1 MSSSIVNSGG
11 SNLDL
16 LRTPPTGEG
25 VRPPV
30 VTKTPYLP
38 LNELIWSDVERLF
51 LRLVELRSG
60 RAEKA
65 QLYGTHGQG
74 QAGIDLFIRNAPAP
88 STEDLGSARRYT
100 TLQSKRVATLSESEI
115 NNAVEKF
122 LKGEWATRSQVFIY
136 ATTHDLR
143 PTQLADTLNR
153 QADRLEKKGIRLVW
167 WGRERVSDMLREL
180 PQVVDDFF
188 GRQWVK
194 SFCGTE
200 AASVLDRRD
209 ASAQKPRLIGL
220 MPPAADAFQDRGMT
234 NTPTVYGQEA
244 GSGVAVLT
252 GMGGVGKTQIAARRA
267 RQALDQN
274 SVDLVVWVTATSRQN
289 IRLTYG
295 RAGVIVAG
303 AEPTDPEAA
312 PEVFQAW
319 LNTTDCRW
327 LIVLDNLL
335 DPTDLRSLWP
345 PERPGGH
352 VIVTTQRRDPA
363 LRTSTRRVIDV
374 GPFTSEQSLD
384 YLTRRFQIHDLVES
398 QSELNELA
406 EDLGHLPLAL
416 AQAASYLI
424 DLADTDLTIS
434 QYRALLRERY
444 PLNELAPPPEALP
457 DDQEATLAAVLN
469 MSLTRAD
476 HRTRGLATPLLQMTS
491 FLNPAG
497 IPTDVFTTQAAV
509 DYLVSYQVPQ
519 PSGEDTTS
527 LGRIIGT
534 AEVEAALRILHRLS
548 LINRT
553 TAHDNKAAEQLV
565 SDHSFRTVQVHALTQ
580 HSAHDTVSAAAR
592 EALARTTSRALLQA
606 WPDIETDLALAQA
619 LRSNTTALLSHA
631 ATALWSDPTDDASS
645 VLFRAAYSYS
655 EAGMLAASSLL
666 YSALL
671 DSALECLG
679 NDHHWVLLIRGYLAR
694 VRGEAGDAA
703 GAVEAY
709 QVLLINLQRILGT
722 EHPDTLTVR
731 QNLAHWRGR
740 SGDFAGSVEA
750 QSELLANLRHIE
762 NDHLDLRVRNDLA
775 QRRAENGDIPGSI
788 KEFEALLADWR
799 SALGDD
805 HHGILIV
812 RGNLAHWRGELGN
825 PASAVTEYE
834 ELLTDQRRI
843 LGPSHADLLITR
855 SNLAHWRGES
865 GDAAGA
871 IKDFEALLAEQQE
884 LLGPH
889 HPDTFNTRHNLA
901 TRKGQVGSAPH
912 TVKVFEELL
921 ADQRQALGTDHPD
934 VLLATRSELA
944 DWRAMAGD
952 ISGAVSDYEDLLTD
966 QLRTLGA
973 DHPVI
978 RRTRAL
984 LALWRNRL
992 QTGPAR
998 DRDRHT

>member
-1 MSSSIVNSGG
+1 MSSSIVNPGEYD
-11 SNLDL
+11 LDL

-25 VRPPV
+25 VQPPV
-30 VTKTPYLP
+30 VTKAPYLP
-38 LNELIWSDVERLF
+38 LNDLIWSDVERLF
-51 LRLVELRSG
+51 LRLAELRSG
-60 RAEKA
+60 QVEKA

-74 QAGIDLFIRNAPAP
+74 QAGIDLFIRNVAAP
-88 STEDLGSARRYT
+88 SADDSVSARRYT
-100 TLQSKRVATLSESEI
+100 TLQSKRVATLSQSEI
-115 NNAVEKF
+115 NRAVEKF
-122 LKGEWATRSQVFIY
+122 LKGEWAARSKVFIY
-136 ATTHDLR
+136 ATTHDLS

-153 QADRLEKKGIRLVW
+153 QADWLEKKGIRLDW
-167 WGRERVSDMLREL
+167 WGREEVSDMLREL

-209 ASAQKPRLIGL
+209 ASAQQPRLMGL
-220 MPPAADAFQDRGMT
+220 IPPAADVFQDRGMT
-234 NTPTVYGQEA
+234 DTPTAFEQEA
-244 GSGVAVLT
+244 GSGVVVLT

-267 RQALDQN
+267 RQALHQN
-274 SVDLVVWVTATSRQN
+274 SVDLVVWVTATNRQD
-289 IRLTYG
+289 IRLAYG
-295 RAGVIVAG
+295 RAGVTVAG
-303 AEPTDPEAA
+303 AEPTAPEAA
-312 PEVFQAW
+312 PEVFHAW
-319 LNTTDCRW
+319 LSTTDRRW

-335 DPTDLRSLWP
+335 DPTDLRHLWP

-398 QSELNELA
+398 QSELIELA

-424 DLADTDLTIS
+424 DLADTDLTVS
-434 QYRALLRERY
+434 QYCALLRERY
-444 PLNELAPPPEALP
+444 PLIELAPTPEALP

-476 HRTRGLATPLLQMTS
+476 HLTRGLATPLLQMTS
-491 FLNPAG
+491 FLKPAG
-497 IPTDVFTTQAAV
+497 IPTGIFTTQAAI

-519 PSGEDTTS
+519 PNATDATS
-527 LGRIIGT
+527 LGRHIGIDD
-534 AEVEAALRILHRLS
+534 VEAALRILHRLS

-553 TAHDNKAAEQLV
+553 TSHDNKTAKKLV
-565 SDHSFRTVQVHALTQ
+565 SDQSFRAVQVHALTQ
-580 HSAHDTVSAAAR
+580 HSAYDTVPAAAR
-592 EALARTTSRALLQA
+592 EDLARTTSRALLQA
-606 WPDIETDLALAQA
+606 WPDIETDPAQTQA
-619 LRSNTTALLSHA
+619 LRSNTTALLSRA
-631 ATALWSDPTDDASS
+631 ATALWSDPTGDSSS
-645 VLFRAAYSYS
+645 VLLRAAYSYG
-655 EAGMLAASSLL
+655 EAGMLAAASLL
-666 YSALL
+666 YSDLL

-679 NDHHWVLLIRGYLAR
+679 NDHHWVLLIRGYLAHF
-694 VRGEAGDAA
+694 RGEAGDAA

-709 QVLLINLQRILGT
+709 QELLTDLQRILGA

-750 QSELLANLRHIE
+750 QSKLLTNLRHVE
-762 NDHLDLRVRNDLA
+762 NIHLDLRVRNDLA

-788 KEFEALLADWR
+788 KDFEALLSDWR

-805 HHGILIV
+805 HHGTLTV
-812 RGNLAHWRGELGN
+812 RGNLAHWRGQLGN
-825 PASAVTEYE
+825 PARAVTEHE
-834 ELLTDQRRI
+834 ELLTDQRRV

-871 IKDFEALLAEQQE
+871 IKCLEALLADQQDI
-884 LLGPH
+884 LGPH

-901 TRKGQVGSAPH
+901 TWQGQTGSAAH

-934 VLLATRSELA
+934 ILLTTRSELA
-944 DWRAMAGD
+944 EWRAMARD
-952 ISGAVSDYEDLLTD
+952 ISGAVSDYEALLTD
-966 QLRTLGA
+966 QLRILGA

-984 LALWRNRL
+984 LFHWRNRL
-992 QTGPAR
+992 QGGPAR
-998 DRDRHT
+998 DRRT

>member
-295 RAGVIVAG
+295 RAGVIVAS

-519 PSGEDTTS
+519 PIGEDTTS

-709 QVLLINLQRILGT
+709 QGLLINLQRILGT